1 MVNLYGLSVQEMTTD
16 MFHFLETL
24 PGPFSFWVCV
34 TVPDHLNSPRV
45 LVCVTVPDHQSSPR
59 VLGSCYRSAPPE
71 LTQGFGFV
79 LPFRTTRVH
88 PRFWVRVTVRV
99 TIPDHLSSPRALGS
113 WYRSGPPEFTQGL
126 GLCYRS
132 GPPEF
137 TKDFWVRGDRSL
149 LYSVVFCKSLF
160 GLLFFFFWSL
170 SYLCFFDLRIFI
182 TPLVSSN
189 SSHG

>member
-88 PRFWVRVTVRV
+88 PGFWVRV
-99 TIPDHLSSPRALGS
+99 
-113 WYRSGPPEFTQGL
+113 
-126 GLCYRS
+126 
-132 GPPEF
+132 
-137 TKDFWVRGDRSL
+137 DRSL

-160 GLLFFFFWSL
+160 GLLSFFFWSL